1 MKLLM
6 SKKKLLPQSRKVS
19 EMSTRR
25 VSGDLERSN
34 SIRRKIVRLV
44 IVRKLVN
51 FWNPKNPEG
60 QRRIKRYLIIIAVAA
75 YLLFVVGN
83 LLYNF
88 LLVERHVNIAVGPP
102 TSYSYAVGQKLDT
115 WLTENG
121 VSTSLTVQEDTLRA
135 VAEVND
141 NEDAIRDPNML
152 NVALVAQS
160 LNSDQYPNLVSLGSI
175 GSQPLLIFARAE
187 LGQNLDLADLEG
199 KDLEGKTVSIG
210 VPGSDVN
217 QLMTDILNTYG
228 FSSNLD
234 VRSDPTTVGVE
245 QLLAG
250 EVDALALLYSLR
262 MPIVQELALNPEL
275 TIVNLDRASALAFE
289 LGYARPATIPPS
301 YISLARRIP
310 AQPISTVSVE
320 LTVVANNFLDEP
332 NVLLIAQQL
341 SVLDP
346 RMRLP
351 SDNQVYPNYESTE
364 IPASGVALD
373 YYKSGAPF
381 QYSLVP
387 DSVIS
392 WVWIP
397 LARVFAITLAI
408 WFAIS
413 IVVPLIGKIFTTL
426 RSLRAD

>member
-1 MKLLM
+1 M
-6 SKKKLLPQSRKVS
+6 
-19 EMSTRR
+19 
-25 VSGDLERSN
+25 SGDSERSN
-34 SIRRKIVRLV
+34 SIVSKFA
-44 IVRKLVN
+44 K
-51 FWNPKNPEG
+51 FWKPKNPGG
-60 QRRIKRYLIIIAVAA
+60 QRPVKRVLLISAVVA
-75 YLLFVVGN
+75 YLLFVAGN

-121 VSTSLTVQEDTLRA
+121 VSTSLTVREDTLSA

-141 NEDAIRDPNML
+141 NEDEIRDPNML
-152 NVALVAQS
+152 NVALVAQN
-160 LNSDQYPNLVSLGSI
+160 LNSDQYPNLLSLGSI
-175 GSQPLLIFARAE
+175 ASQPLLIFARAD
-187 LGQNLDLADLEG
+187 LGQNPVLADLDG
-199 KDLEGKTVSIG
+199 QVISIG
-210 VPGSDVN
+210 APGSDVN
-217 QLMTDILNTYG
+217 QLMSDILNTYG

-262 MPIVQELALNPEL
+262 TPIVEELALNPDL

-310 AQPISTVSVE
+310 AQQISTVSVE

-332 NVLLIAQQL
+332 NVLLIAQRL
-341 SVLDP
+341 SALDP

-351 SDNQVYPNYESTE
+351 SDTQEYPNFVGSE

-373 YYKSGAPF
+373 YYKTGEPF
-381 QYSLVP
+381 QYSIAP
-387 DSVIS
+387 DSFIS

-397 LARVFAITLAI
+397 LARVIAVTLAI

-413 IVVPLIGKIFTTL
+413 FVIPIVGKIWNVL

>member
-1 MKLLM
+1 MG
-6 SKKKLLPQSRKVS
+6 
-19 EMSTRR
+19 TRR
-25 VSGDLERSN
+25 VRGDSGRSN
-34 SIRRKIVRLV
+34 SIRRKIVKLV
-44 IVRKLVN
+44 IFRKLARG
-51 FWNPKNPEG
+51 WNPKTPEG
-60 QRRIKRYLIIIAVAA
+60 QRRIKRYLIIIAVGA
-75 YLLFVVGN
+75 YLLFVLGN

-141 NEDAIRDPNML
+141 NEDEIRDPNML
-152 NVALVAQS
+152 NVALVAQN
-160 LNSDQYPNLVSLGSI
+160 LNSNQYPNIDSLGSI
-175 GSQPLLIFARAE
+175 ASQPLLIFARAE
-187 LGQNLDLADLEG
+187 LGRNLVLA
-199 KDLEGKTVSIG
+199 DLEGKTVSIG

-234 VRSDPTTVGVE
+234 VRSDTTSVGVE

-262 MPIVQELALNPEL
+262 TPIVEELALNPEL

-351 SDNQVYPNYESTE
+351 SDNQEYPNFVGTE
-364 IPASGVALD
+364 IPASAVALD

-381 QYSLVP
+381 QYGIVP
-387 DSVIS
+387 DWVIS

-408 WFAIS
+408 WFAIG
-413 IVVPLIGKIFTTL
+413 IVVPLIGKISSTL

>member
-1 MKLLM
+1 MG
-6 SKKKLLPQSRKVS
+6 
-19 EMSTRR
+19 TRR
-25 VSGDLERSN
+25 VRGDSGRSN
-34 SIRRKIVRLV
+34 SIRRKIVKLV
-44 IVRKLVN
+44 IFRKLARG
-51 FWNPKNPEG
+51 WNPKTPEG
-60 QRRIKRYLIIIAVAA
+60 QRRIKRYLIIIAVGA

-141 NEDAIRDPNML
+141 NEDEIRDPNML
-152 NVALVAQS
+152 NVALVAQN
-160 LNSDQYPNLVSLGSI
+160 LNSNQYPNIDSLGSI
-175 GSQPLLIFARAE
+175 ASQPLLIFARAE
-187 LGQNLDLADLEG
+187 LGRNLVLA
-199 KDLEGKTVSIG
+199 DLEGKTVSIG

-234 VRSDPTTVGVE
+234 VRSDTTSVGVE

-262 MPIVQELALNPEL
+262 TPIVEELALNPEL

-351 SDNQVYPNYESTE
+351 SDNQEYPNFVGTE
-364 IPASGVALD
+364 IPASAVALD

-381 QYSLVP
+381 QYSIVP
-387 DSVIS
+387 DWVIS

-408 WFAIS
+408 WFAIG
-413 IVVPLIGKIFTTL
+413 IVVPLIGKISSTL

>member
-1 MKLLM
+1 MG
-6 SKKKLLPQSRKVS
+6 
-19 EMSTRR
+19 TRR
-25 VSGDLERSN
+25 VRGDSGRSN
-34 SIRRKIVRLV
+34 SIRRKIVKLV
-44 IVRKLVN
+44 IFRKLARG
-51 FWNPKNPEG
+51 WNPKTPEG
-60 QRRIKRYLIIIAVAA
+60 QRRIKRYLIIIAVGA

-141 NEDAIRDPNML
+141 NEDEIRDPNML
-152 NVALVAQS
+152 NVALVAQN
-160 LNSDQYPNLVSLGSI
+160 LNSNQYPNIDSLGSI
-175 GSQPLLIFARAE
+175 ASQPLLIFARAE
-187 LGQNLDLADLEG
+187 LGQNLVLA
-199 KDLEGKTVSIG
+199 DLEGKTVSIG

-234 VRSDPTTVGVE
+234 VRSDTTSVGVE

-262 MPIVQELALNPEL
+262 TPIVEELALNPEL

-351 SDNQVYPNYESTE
+351 SDNQEYPNFVGTE
-364 IPASGVALD
+364 IPASAVALD

-381 QYSLVP
+381 QYGIVP
-387 DSVIS
+387 DWVIS

-408 WFAIS
+408 WFAIG
-413 IVVPLIGKIFTTL
+413 IVVPLIGKISSTL

>member
-1 MKLLM
+1 M
-6 SKKKLLPQSRKVS
+6 SKKKLLPQSQRIP
-19 EMSTRR
+19 EMGTRR
-25 VSGDLERSN
+25 VSGDSERSN
-34 SIRRKIVRLV
+34 SIRRKMVRLV
-44 IVRKLVN
+44 IVRKLAR
-51 FWNPKNPEG
+51 FWNPKTPEG
-60 QRRIKRYLIIIAVAA
+60 QRRIKRYLIIIALAA

-102 TSYSYAVGQKLDT
+102 TSYSYAVGQKLET

-121 VSTSLTVQEDTLRA
+121 VSTSLTVVEDTLSA
-135 VAEVND
+135 IEEVND

-152 NVALVAQS
+152 NVALVAQN
-160 LNSDQYPNLVSLGSI
+160 LNSYQYPNIDSLGSI
-175 GSQPLLIFARAE
+175 ASQPLLIFARAE
-187 LGQNLDLADLEG
+187 LGQNLVLA
-199 KDLEGKTVSIG
+199 DLEGKTVSIG

-217 QLMTDILNTYG
+217 QLMTDILKTYG

-234 VRSDPTTVGVE
+234 VRSDPTNVGVE

-250 EVDALALLYSLR
+250 KVDALALLYSLR
-262 MPIVQELALNPEL
+262 TPIVEELALNPEL

-332 NVLLIAQQL
+332 NVLLIAQKL

-351 SDNQVYPNYESTE
+351 SDNQEYPNFVGTE
-364 IPASGVALD
+364 IPASAVALD

-381 QYSLVP
+381 QYSIVP
-387 DSVIS
+387 DWVIS

-413 IVVPLIGKIFTTL
+413 IVVPLIGKISSTL
-426 RSLRAD
+426 RSLREN

>member
-1 MKLLM
+1 MG
-6 SKKKLLPQSRKVS
+6 
-19 EMSTRR
+19 TRR
-25 VSGDLERSN
+25 VSGDSGRSN
-34 SIRRKIVRLV
+34 SIRRKIVKLV
-44 IVRKLVN
+44 IVRKLAR
-51 FWNPKNPEG
+51 FWNPKTPEG
-60 QRRIKRYLIIIAVAA
+60 QRRIKRYLIIIALAA

-102 TSYSYAVGQKLDT
+102 TSYSYAVGQKLET

-121 VSTSLTVQEDTLRA
+121 VSTSLTVVEDTLSA
-135 VAEVND
+135 IEEVND
-141 NEDAIRDPNML
+141 NEDEIRDPNML
-152 NVALVAQS
+152 NVALVAQN
-160 LNSDQYPNLVSLGSI
+160 LNSYQYPNIDSLGSI
-175 GSQPLLIFARAE
+175 ASQPLLIFARAE
-187 LGQNLDLADLEG
+187 LGQNLVLA
-199 KDLEGKTVSIG
+199 DLEGKTVSIG

-217 QLMTDILNTYG
+217 QLMTDILKTYG

-234 VRSDPTTVGVE
+234 VRSDPTNVGVE

-250 EVDALALLYSLR
+250 KVDALALLYSLR
-262 MPIVQELALNPEL
+262 TPIVEELALNPEL

-289 LGYARPATIPPS
+289 LGYTRPATIPPS

-351 SDNQVYPNYESTE
+351 SDNQEYPNFVGTE
-364 IPASGVALD
+364 IPASAVALD

-381 QYSLVP
+381 QYSIVP
-387 DSVIS
+387 DWVVS

-413 IVVPLIGKIFTTL
+413 IVVPLIGKISSTL
-426 RSLRAD
+426 RSLREN

>member
-1 MKLLM
+1 MG
-6 SKKKLLPQSRKVS
+6 
-19 EMSTRR
+19 TRR
-25 VSGDLERSN
+25 VRGDSGRSN
-34 SIRRKIVRLV
+34 SIRRKIVKLV
-44 IVRKLVN
+44 IFRKLARG
-51 FWNPKNPEG
+51 WNPKTPEG
-60 QRRIKRYLIIIAVAA
+60 QRRIKRYLIIIAVGA

-141 NEDAIRDPNML
+141 NEDEIRDPNML
-152 NVALVAQS
+152 NVALVAQN
-160 LNSDQYPNLVSLGSI
+160 LNSNQYPNIDSLGSI
-175 GSQPLLIFARAE
+175 ASQPLLIFARAE
-187 LGQNLDLADLEG
+187 LGRNLVLA
-199 KDLEGKTVSIG
+199 DLEGKTVSIG

-234 VRSDPTTVGVE
+234 VRSDTTSVGVE

-262 MPIVQELALNPEL
+262 TPIVEELALNPEL

-351 SDNQVYPNYESTE
+351 SDNQEYPNFVGTE
-364 IPASGVALD
+364 IPASAVALD

-381 QYSLVP
+381 QYGIVP
-387 DSVIS
+387 DWVIS

-408 WFAIS
+408 WFAIG
-413 IVVPLIGKIFTTL
+413 IVVPLIGKISSTL

>member
-1 MKLLM
+1 
-6 SKKKLLPQSRKVS
+6 
-19 EMSTRR
+19 MSTRR
-25 VSGDLERSN
+25 VSGDSERFN
-34 SIRRKIVRLV
+34 SIRRKVVRLV
-44 IVRKLVN
+44 IVRKLAR
-51 FWNPKNPEG
+51 FWNPKTPEG
-60 QRRIKRYLIIIAVAA
+60 QRRIKRHLIIIAVGA
-75 YLLFVVGN
+75 YLLFIVGN

-102 TSYSYAVGQKLDT
+102 TSYSYDVGQKLDT
-115 WLTENG
+115 WLTQNG
-121 VSTSLTVQEDTLRA
+121 VSTSLTVQEDTRRA

-141 NEDAIRDPNML
+141 NEDPIRDPNML
-152 NVALVAQS
+152 NVALVAQN

-228 FSSNLD
+228 FSSTLD

-301 YISLARRIP
+301 YISLASRIP

-351 SDNQVYPNYESTE
+351 SDNQVYPNYEGTE

-373 YYKSGAPF
+373 YYKSGEPF
-381 QYSLVP
+381 QYSIVP
-387 DSVIS
+387 DWVIS

-397 LARVFAITLAI
+397 LARVVAITITI

-413 IVVPLIGKIFTTL
+413 IVAPLIGKISSTL

>member
-1 MKLLM
+1 M
-6 SKKKLLPQSRKVS
+6 SKKKLLPQSQRIP
-19 EMSTRR
+19 EMGTRR
-25 VSGDLERSN
+25 VSGDSGRSN
-34 SIRRKIVRLV
+34 SIRRKIVKLV
-44 IVRKLVN
+44 IVRKLAR
-51 FWNPKNPEG
+51 FWNPKTPEG
-60 QRRIKRYLIIIAVAA
+60 QRRIKRYLIIIALAA

-102 TSYSYAVGQKLDT
+102 TSYSYAVGQKLET

-121 VSTSLTVQEDTLRA
+121 VSTSLTVVEDTLSA
-135 VAEVND
+135 IEEVND

-152 NVALVAQS
+152 NVALVAQN
-160 LNSDQYPNLVSLGSI
+160 LNSYQYPNIDSLGSI
-175 GSQPLLIFARAE
+175 ASQPLLIFARAE
-187 LGQNLDLADLEG
+187 LGQNLVLA
-199 KDLEGKTVSIG
+199 DLEGKTVSIG

-217 QLMTDILNTYG
+217 QLMTDILKTYG

-234 VRSDPTTVGVE
+234 VRSDPTNVGVE

-250 EVDALALLYSLR
+250 KVDALALLYSLR
-262 MPIVQELALNPEL
+262 TPIVEELALNPEL

-289 LGYARPATIPPS
+289 LGYTRPATIPPS

-351 SDNQVYPNYESTE
+351 SDNQEYPNFVGTE
-364 IPASGVALD
+364 IPASAVALD

-381 QYSLVP
+381 QYSIVP
-387 DSVIS
+387 DWVIS

-413 IVVPLIGKIFTTL
+413 IVVPLIGKISSTL
-426 RSLRAD
+426 RSLREN